1 MLPNPASF
9 SIFFVVLALTIFKL
23 DFANADGAEKIKI
36 KDYGV
41 RSHVFPIIEQ
51 SLLEIIMN
59 KLTSAEQDGLLSK
72 LQEKFKKKVIEK
84 ISRPA
89 PVQGLIKATQD
100 RSWIYDPS
108 FMQKTDI
115 KDHTGKIIVKAGSKI
130 NPLEKLNWG
139 KALIFIDGDD
149 ESQVAWVK
157 MSAKAREGKLVLTKG
172 SPIELARE
180 LNQDVFFDQAGS
192 LTARFSIRA
201 IPAIVEQE
209 DKLLKVSEIKIK

>member
-1 MLPNPASF
+1 
-9 SIFFVVLALTIFKL
+9 
-23 DFANADGAEKIKI
+23 
-36 KDYGV
+36 
-41 RSHVFPIIEQ
+41 
-51 SLLEIIMN
+51 MN

-139 KALIFIDGDD
+139 KALIFIGGDD

-209 DKLLKVSEIKIK
+209 DKLLKVSEIKID

>member
-23 DFANADGAEKIKI
+23 DFANADGVEKVKI

-41 RSHVFPIIEQ
+41 RGHVFPIIEQ

-59 KLTSAEQDGLLSK
+59 KLTSAEQGGLLSK

-89 PVQGLIKATQD
+89 PVQGLIKAIQD
-100 RSWIYDPS
+100 RSWSYDPS

-130 NPLEKLNWG
+130 NPLEKINWG

-149 ESQVAWVK
+149 KSQVAWVK
-157 MSAKAREGKLVLTKG
+157 MSAKARECKLVLTKG

-180 LNQDVFFDQAGS
+180 LNQDIFFDQAGS
-192 LTARFSIRA
+192 LTARFNIRA

-209 DKLLKVSEIKIK
+209 DKLLKVSEIKID